1 MAGPGTLD
9 SFIISRRPQ
18 PDPVFTSQEI
28 RDRGST
34 FVANVYHATSPEEA
48 KARINH
54 LKYILHGPKP
64 ATHEI
69 AAWRCMVLKSGHT
82 GLEGPDDFE
91 LRSGST
97 DDGESWAGSKV
108 LKVLENQAIIDA
120 VVIVSRWYGGTMLG
134 PARFSHIERCA
145 LEVCQAF
152 KRSEELRENIATLQ
166 TLDVLL
172 DQLRS
177 DLSQLTHP
185 DSSTPPDLQSTRKQP
200 NYTDLD
206 VPKTKRLIRA
216 RENAV
221 KSVKSLISKH
231 KEVHPEKETLHN
243 AM

>member
-1 MAGPGTLD
+1 
-9 SFIISRRPQ
+9 
-18 PDPVFTSQEI
+18 
-28 RDRGST
+28 
-34 FVANVYHATSPEEA
+34 
-48 KARINH
+48 
-54 LKYILHGPKP
+54 
-64 ATHEI
+64 
-69 AAWRCMVLKSGHT
+69 MVLKSGHT